1 MRTPPHAVAMGT
13 GAQHT
18 AISSRMRYA
27 EGFDEGWLRHV
38 SMVEIVEGSSA
49 GRGGGGGI
57 GEGGGGKRSGGVN
70 GKGGGRYERGVSG
83 SDGGIRD
90 GDDGINDGDDGR
102 DTASRSVRIC
112 LG

>member
-18 AISSRMRYA
+18 AISLRMRYV
-27 EGFDEGWLRHV
+27 EGFEEGW
-38 SMVEIVEGSSA
+38 SMHMVMVDFVEEFLA
-49 GRGGGGGI
+49 GRGGGGGV

-70 GKGGGRYERGVSG
+70 G
-83 SDGGIRD
+83 
-90 GDDGINDGDDGR
+90 GDDGR
-102 DTASRSVRIC
+102 DMASRSVRIC

>member
-18 AISSRMRYA
+18 AIGSRMRYA
-27 EGFDEGWLRHV
+27 EGFEEGWVMHV
-38 SMVEIVEGSSA
+38 VMVEIVEESSA
-49 GRGGGGGI
+49 GRGGGGGV
-57 GEGGGGKRSGGVN
+57 GEGGGGKRSGGVD
-70 GKGGGRYERGVSG
+70 GKGGGRCERGVSG
-83 SDGGIRD
+83 SDGGISD

-102 DTASRSVRIC
+102 DMASRSVRIC